1 MNEKQ
6 FPSLEKYSL
15 LVHIAFHFVRDR
27 IQYLTQVL
35 NATYQ
40 YPFRH
45 IEIVIDT
52 NTDELDLA
60 SLPKASEH
68 ITIRLEIHREMDHPF
83 LLTWQ
88 HRPQMLAQLDQ
99 HDYFMYIEDDIVVS
113 SNGIKRWHEDSI
125 DLYFQGYIRGFI
137 RTEITRDGTRVS
149 TDQYRKTR
157 LKNIRSINGKPYY
170 LPQNPYQGFW
180 IYSKEQMGDF
190 INSSCWKDGNCDW
203 SIRERASAGMT
214 WITPAPRKNNSNSHG
229 FVIPLN
235 NQLKLDEN
243 VLVDHA
249 PNNYAL
255 DEDSKFGVIPVK
267 HLTQLNYFDQ
277 LRYRLRRNFS

>member
-1 MNEKQ
+1 MNENK
-6 FPSLEKYSL
+6 FPDLENSSL
-15 LVHIAFHFVRDR
+15 LVHIAFHFVGDR
-27 IQYLTQVL
+27 IQYLKQVL
-35 NATYQ
+35 SATYQ

-68 ITIRLEIHREMDHPF
+68 IVIRREIHREMDHPF

-113 SNGIKRWHEDSI
+113 SNAIKRWYEDSI
-125 DLYFQGYIRGFI
+125 DLYPQGYLRGFL
-137 RTEITRDGTRVS
+137 RTEITRDGTKVS

-157 LKNIRSINGKPYY
+157 LKNILSINGKPYY
-170 LPQNPYQGFW
+170 FPQNPYQGFW
-180 IYSKEQMGDF
+180 IYSREQMGDF
-190 INSSCWKDGNCDW
+190 IKSPCWKDGNCDW
-203 SIRERASAGMT
+203 PVRERASAGMT
-214 WITPAPRKNNSNSHG
+214 WMPSTLRKNNSKLHG
-229 FVIPLN
+229 LVIPLN

-243 VLVDHA
+243 VLVEHA

-255 DEDSKFGVIPVK
+255 DEDSEFGVIPIAR
-267 HLTQLNYFDQ
+267 LIQLNYFDQ
-277 LRYRLRRNFS
+277 LRYRLRRNYS